1 MIIMEFIQ
9 VYKYKRHITKSI
21 NKDINQMF
29 CIHFVAK
36 LMKRR
41 DEIVYILLKKIFLI
55 QRYGNTIT
63 IIKYYNFQKQGYKII
78 TIE

>member
-1 MIIMEFIQ
+1 
-9 VYKYKRHITKSI
+9 
-21 NKDINQMF
+21 MF
-29 CIHFVAK
+29 CIHSVAK

-41 DEIVYILLKKIFLI
+41 DEIVYILLKKLFLI